1 MVSIENK
8 KDCCGCTA
16 CYSVCPKNCI
26 TMEEDSEGFNY
37 PKIDIENC
45 INCNMCSKVCPVL
58 KDKPKDDFTYAYI
71 VRNKNNDVLMNSS
84 SGGAFTA
91 FSDTAIDENYVVFGG
106 AFDDD
111 FNVIHDC
118 AESKAD
124 AQKFR
129 GSKYVQ
135 SRLDDTFL
143 QIKNLLDSGRKVL
156 FSGCPCQ
163 VAGLVSFLQKPYDN
177 LITVDFVCHA
187 VPSPKVWKKY
197 REYLTSKYKSNIKA
211 VNFRSKEFGYHC
223 SSMKIEM
230 ENGKTQKLGMNADLL
245 LKSFFQNV
253 CCRPSCYDCH
263 FKTTDRYS
271 DITVFDCWDISRHD
285 KNKKDDNKGYS
296 AVLVHNQKGQML
308 FDKIKDKVECCSAD
322 LDVLMA
328 TDGLYATRSIDYNPK
343 REKYFELLNTDMP
356 LNLVVKNVIPV
367 KFSKKILAKIK
378 GVLFRTGLLSLL
390 QKVKK

>member
-1 MVSIENK
+1 MINIENK

-16 CYSVCPKNCI
+16 CYSVCPKHCI
-26 TMEEDSEGFNY
+26 TMEEDSEGFRY
-37 PKIDIENC
+37 PKIDAENC

-58 KDKPKDDFTYAYI
+58 KEEPKDDFTKAYI
-71 VRNKNNDVLMNSS
+71 VRNKDNDVLMNSS

-91 FSDTAIDENYVVFGG
+91 FSDAAVDEHYVVFGG

-118 AESKAD
+118 AETKTD
-124 AQKFR
+124 AEKFR

-135 SRLDDTFL
+135 SQLNDTFL
-143 QIKNLLDSGRKVL
+143 QIKSLLDNGRKVL

-177 LITVDFVCHA
+177 LITVDFICHA

-197 REYLTSKYKSNIKA
+197 REYLTSKYKSDIKS

-230 ENGKTQKLGMNADLL
+230 ENGKTQKLGMNTDLL
-245 LKSFFQNV
+245 LKSFFLNV
-253 CCRPSCYDCH
+253 CSRPSCYDCH

-271 DITVFDCWDISRHD
+271 DITVFDCWDISRYD

-296 AVLVHNQKGQML
+296 AVLLHNQKGQKL
-308 FDKIKDKVECCSAD
+308 FEKISDKVECCDAD
-322 LDVLMA
+322 LDVLLK
-328 TDGLYATRSIDYNPK
+328 TDGRYALKSIDYNPK

-367 KFSKKILAKIK
+367 KTSKKIIANLK
-378 GVLFRTGLLSLL
+378 GILFKTGLLSVL
-390 QKVKK
+390 QKIKK